1 LTCSWVRAGAKCTIR
16 PMSVMIPSAWK
27 HASAF
32 KIALARRK
40 IGLADHH
47 NKDPIVTQAIRHRVA
62 FNLVQLLIICI

>member
-1 LTCSWVRAGAKCTIR
+1 
-16 PMSVMIPSAWK
+16 MIPSAWK